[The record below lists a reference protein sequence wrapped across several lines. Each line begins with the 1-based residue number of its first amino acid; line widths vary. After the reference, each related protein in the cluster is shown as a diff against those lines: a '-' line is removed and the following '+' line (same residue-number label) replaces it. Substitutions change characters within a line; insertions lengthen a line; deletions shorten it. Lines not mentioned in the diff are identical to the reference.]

1 VVLAAQ
7 VVQEVMVAMDKDT
20 DNRKLMEV
28 LGVQVDLEL
37 PGQDVV
43 DMLELGLV
51 ELVER
56 MEIMENQVEMVEA
69 GHAQVET
76 QATVDL
82 VEQQEQQ

>member
-1 VVLAAQ
+1 M
-7 VVQEVMVAMDKDT
+7 QEVMVEMDKDT
-20 DNRKLMEV
+20 DKRKLMEV
-28 LGVQVDLEL
+28 LEVQVDLEL

>member
-1 VVLAAQ
+1 
-7 VVQEVMVAMDKDT
+7 MVAMDKDT

-56 MEIMENQVEMVEA
+56 MEIMENQVETVEL
-69 GHAQVET
+69 GDKQVQEHP
-76 QATVDL
+76 TVEV
-82 VEQQEQQ
+82 VEQQVQQ